1 MEKNDY
7 LRNFR
12 AKTDSIK
19 KAREEL
25 EDAEKELKN
34 DMEMDY
40 KRLITE
46 NMDFQTIVIKL
57 QREVIRL
64 QKKLKSQRTS
74 YYNGKPIVHD
84 PNVEIFGHN

>member
-12 AKTDSIK
+12 AKNDSIK
-19 KAREEL
+19 QAREEL
-25 EDAEKELKN
+25 ENAERELKN

-64 QKKLKSQRTS
+64 QKKLKSQRMS

-84 PNVEIFGHN
+84 PNVEVFGHN